1 MSQETRQND
10 ISKKRVVFKTAGTD
24 TVTVRRD
31 LPYRATDAG
40 PLTMDIYYPQEP
52 KSGSRR
58 PAVIFV
64 AGYPD
69 PGFQAMLGCKFKELE
84 STVSWAQL
92 TAASGLAAIAYTN
105 QRPAADLHALF
116 QHIRQNASALGIDD
130 NRIGLW
136 ASSGHVPLALSTM
149 MGDDREPLKC
159 AVLCYGFMLDLEGST
174 AVAEASKMWKF
185 ANPGVGK
192 SVDDLAEN
200 VPLFIVRAGRDS
212 TPHLNEVMDRF
223 LVKALERNLPLIFAN
238 HASAPHAFDL
248 LQDSPASGWIIR
260 QILAFMQ
267 FHLLA

>member
-1 MSQETRQND
+1 MSQENRQDD
-10 ISKKRVVFKTAGTD
+10 ISKKKVVYKMAGAD

-31 LPYRATDAG
+31 LPYRAADGGA
-40 PLTMDIYYPQEP
+40 LTMDIYYPLDSE
-52 KSGSRR
+52 SGSRR
-58 PAVIFV
+58 PAVVFV

-69 PGFQAMLGCKFKELE
+69 SGFQTMLGCKFKELG
-84 STVSWAQL
+84 SSVSWAQL
-92 TAASGLAAIAYTN
+92 TAASGLVGITYTN
-105 QRPAADLHALF
+105 QRPVADLQALF
-116 QHIRQNASALGIDD
+116 QHIRQNSAALGIDA
-130 NRIGLW
+130 NRIGLL
-136 ASSGHVPLALSTM
+136 ASSGNVPLTLSIL
-149 MGDDREPLKC
+149 MGDDRAHLKC

-185 ANPGVGK
+185 ANPGAGK
-192 SVDDLAEN
+192 SVDDLPKD

-212 TPHLNEVMDRF
+212 TPHLNEAMDRF
-223 LVKALERNLPLIFAN
+223 LVKALERNLPILFAN